1 MAVETPILEV
11 EGISKAF
18 PGVQA
23 LKDVSIAILPG
34 EVHALVGENGA
45 GKSTLI
51 KILAGAIKADTG
63 VIRIRGR
70 QVTIDSPQHAQALGI
85 SIIHQELNLVPYLT
99 VAANI
104 YLGREPRRGA
114 RGAFID
120 EKTMHERASALLREL
135 GVELDP
141 GEQVGRLSV
150 ARQQIVEIAKAL
162 SFNAAVIAMDEPTS
176 ALTHAEQERLF
187 GIVRK
192 LKSSG
197 VSVLYISHRM
207 EEIFELA
214 DRVTVMRDGQVV
226 GTAPIS
232 AVSRADLIRMMVGRE
247 VAQDYPRPAPPSREE
262 ILRVEG
268 LTRRGVVEDASLTLH
283 KGEILGITGLVGA
296 GRTELARM
304 IFGADP
310 ADSGTIYLEGRPVV
324 IRSPS
329 DAIRLGIAL
338 LTEDRK
344 RQGLVLG
351 MPVYANVS
359 LATLPSFVRRW
370 FVDEGSEREAAQRYV
385 EELRIKTP
393 SLNQAVGNLSGGNQQ
408 KTVLARW
415 LLSRARVLIFDEPT
429 RGIDVGAKME
439 VYLLMKRLAEEGY
452 GIIMISS
459 ELPEVLGMSHRV
471 LVMYKGRIQA
481 ELTPQQ
487 ATAEAVMHYA
497 TGGS

>member
-1 MAVETPILEV
+1 MAVDTPILEV
-11 EGISKAF
+11 AGVSKAF

-23 LKDVSIAILPG
+23 LQDVSLAILPG
-34 EVHALVGENGA
+34 EIHALVGENGA

-70 QVTIDSPQHAQALGI
+70 QVTIDNPHHAQALGI
-85 SIIHQELNLVPYLT
+85 SIIHQDLNLVPYLS

-104 YLGREPRRGA
+104 YLGREPRKGP
-114 RGAFID
+114 GSAFID
-120 EKTMHERASALLREL
+120 EKAMHEEASALLQEL

-141 GEQVGRLSV
+141 GEVVWRLSV

-176 ALTHAEQERLF
+176 ALTQAEQERLF
-187 GIVRK
+187 EIVRK
-192 LKSSG
+192 LRNSG

-214 DRVTVMRDGQVV
+214 DRVTVMRDGQVI
-226 GTAPIS
+226 GTAPINE
-232 AVSRADLIRMMVGRE
+232 VSRADLIRMMVGRE
-247 VAQDYPRPAPPSREE
+247 VAQDYPRPAPPSHEE

-268 LTRRGVVEDASLTLH
+268 LTRRSVVENASFALH

-296 GRTELARM
+296 GRTELARL

-310 ADSGTIYLEGRPVV
+310 VDAGTIYLEGRPVT
-324 IRSPS
+324 IRSPA

-351 MPVYANVS
+351 MPVFANIS
-359 LATLPSFVRRW
+359 LATLPSFVRRR
-370 FVDEGSEREAAQRYV
+370 FVDESSERKAAQKFV

-481 ELTPQQ
+481 ELTPEQ